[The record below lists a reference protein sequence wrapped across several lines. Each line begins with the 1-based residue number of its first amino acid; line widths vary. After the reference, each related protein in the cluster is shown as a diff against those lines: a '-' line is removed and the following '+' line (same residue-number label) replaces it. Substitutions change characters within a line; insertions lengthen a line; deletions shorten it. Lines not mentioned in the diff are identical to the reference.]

1 VYRVKEKKEE
11 VRSIVHS
18 KEIKAN
24 AVLQIN
30 NTKVAINEVGTRPM
44 VLGKLVNTSVQRL
57 IIVDNHEGSS
67 STTTLKYFQPRWCP
81 SELTRTQKRKLHR
94 LRS

>member
-44 VLGKLVNTSVQRL
+44 VLGK
-57 IIVDNHEGSS
+57 
-67 STTTLKYFQPRWCP
+67 YFC
-81 SELTRTQKRKLHR
+81 SETDHGR
-94 LRS
+94 